1 MKNIIK
7 MFNFLVAIKN
17 KISTFVNKIKERIYN
32 VIASTGIIKFI
43 KKYPVLDKVLTTL
56 SYLYRTNIGRL
67 ISLFI
72 MLILSTYM
80 YNNTDMLIFLIVRVS
95 SALMLFGYALL
106 FIVYAW
112 IINPLK
118 DYIATKK

>member
-32 VIASTGIIKFI
+32 VVASTGIIAFI
-43 KKYPVLDKVLTTL
+43 EKYPVLDKVLTTL

-80 YNNTDMLIFLIVRVS
+80 YNNTDILLFLIIRVS